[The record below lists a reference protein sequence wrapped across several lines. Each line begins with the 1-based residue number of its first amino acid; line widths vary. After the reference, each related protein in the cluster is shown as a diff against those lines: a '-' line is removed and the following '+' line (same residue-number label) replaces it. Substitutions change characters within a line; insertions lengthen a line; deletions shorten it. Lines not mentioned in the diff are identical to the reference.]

1 MSQERAVPASA
12 VALEELS
19 SWPEEVCRRELP
31 SVLPRLLSMYQHS
44 DNWIEHIQI
53 LKIIVEMFL
62 PHMNHLTLEQT
73 CFSQVLP
80 KTVKL
85 FDDMMFEL
93 TSQARGLSSQNLEI
107 QTTLRNILQTMVQ
120 LLGTLTGCVQHVCT
134 TQESIILE
142 NIHSLPSSIL
152 HVIKSTFVHCKNSES
167 VYSGRLHLVSDLL
180 QALFKEAYSLQK
192 QLMEL
197 LDMVCMDPLIDEN
210 DDILDMVVGE

>member
-12 VALEELS
+12 VPLEELS
-19 SWPEEVCRRELP
+19 SWPEELCRRELP

-44 DNWIEHIQI
+44 DSWIEHIQI

-73 CFSQVLP
+73 FFSQVLP
-80 KTVKL
+80 KTVRL
-85 FDDMMFEL
+85 FDDMMYEL

-120 LLGTLTGCVQHVCT
+120 LLGALTGCVQHVCA

-142 NIHSLPSSIL
+142 NIHSLPSSVL
-152 HVIKSTFVHCKNSES
+152 HVIKSTFVHCKSQTFC
-167 VYSGRLHLVSDLL
+167 RLFSRRPI
-180 QALFKEAYSLQK
+180 LFKSS
-192 QLMEL
+192 
-197 LDMVCMDPLIDEN
+197 
-210 DDILDMVVGE
+210 

>member
-12 VALEELS
+12 VPLEELS
-19 SWPEEVCRRELP
+19 SWPEELCRRELP
-31 SVLPRLLSMYQHS
+31 SVLPRLLSLSQHS
-44 DNWIEHIQI
+44 DSWIEHIQI

-73 CFSQVLP
+73 FFSQVLP

-85 FDDMMFEL
+85 FDDMVCEL

-120 LLGTLTGCVQHVCT
+120 LLGALTGCVQHVCA

-142 NIHSLPSSIL
+142 NIQSLPSSVL
-152 HVIKSTFVHCKNSES
+152 HVIKITFVHCKFQTFS
-167 VYSGRLHLVSDLL
+167 RLFSRRPI
-180 QALFKEAYSLQK
+180 LFKSS
-192 QLMEL
+192 
-197 LDMVCMDPLIDEN
+197 
-210 DDILDMVVGE
+210 